1 MKTFIEG
8 KDYWIASSG
17 ILGRSFSFKTFD
29 LEAESGFE
37 GLLDS
42 FLKSLSQNVRGRI
55 SLFQEFSRK
64 CPLSFARSKA
74 VQEIGFLRALGL
86 IHFEH
91 KAKISF
97 REALKKD
104 FLKKQEFLTKR
115 LSEIYESL
123 DEGFLNRIEARPFS
137 ASCFADLYSLHTPL
151 EITSLGLKSAKS
163 LLGVLKLKNSG
174 NYPLS
179 LKSLAL
185 ALEQAPKP
193 LGFHIAFEKMS
204 PAQGEKILKSKSR
217 EEAEGRGQ
225 VSFEKYQNTQKAL
238 SDVELTGEELFH
250 YEAHLSLPRLSEA
263 RLRRDM
269 AESLKALSPLGEW
282 SFESFGAYPSLS
294 ALSPGGR
301 LHYRLMEKSSVLKCF
316 FPCFR
321 FGAEFVGDR
330 ESGSGKS
337 QENNNEKSRLPAA
350 TRSFVYHRRDFSLDS
365 LNPFSLD
372 YSNHTGVI
380 IGKSGR
386 GKSVFANLL
395 TRSLFHDEKASI
407 FLVDVRGSHKKTVR
421 DLGGRICNIDIENSS
436 GLNPMKNLNP
446 SKESIEILSHFI
458 EKLCLE
464 EGELS
469 LPMDERTD
477 LENELVKFSNRGGE
491 KTLDGFYKA
500 SRHSR
505 KKKLARWIKGSLN
518 ESIFSPKEDIV
529 ENRLVYFNFE
539 NIGTASNSH
548 IAKAVISAVMAEFS
562 FKLINKQ
569 ADEKFILT
577 ADETPFFIK
586 NCFNTFSLLSKNV
599 RKLNGSLILI
609 AQNSKDLI
617 LNHDTSLIDNSEFKI
632 LFSYDGEERGF
643 REAFSLTKE
652 EFQILKNIRTEK
664 GRFSQFL
671 LKDSLGS
678 KVGFLRLSRDEY
690 ILSNTE
696 PEFLH
701 KIQKLQALLSI
712 PERKA
717 LEVMRY
723 V

>member
-17 ILGRSFSFKTFD
+17 ALGRSFSFKTFD
-29 LEAESGFE
+29 LETEIGLE

-64 CPLSFARSKA
+64 CPLSFARSKT
-74 VQEIGFLRALGL
+74 VQEIGFLKTLSL

-91 KAKISF
+91 RAKISF

-104 FLKKQEFLTKR
+104 FLRREEFLTKR
-115 LSEIYESL
+115 LAEIYESL

-137 ASCFADLYSLHTPL
+137 ADRFADLYSLQSPL

-217 EEAEGRGQ
+217 EEAEGRGL
-225 VSFEKYQNTQKAL
+225 VSSEKYQNTQKAL
-238 SDVELTGEELFH
+238 SDVELAGEELFH

-263 RLRRDM
+263 RLRRDT
-269 AESLKALSPLGEW
+269 AESLKALSRLGEW
-282 SFESFGAYPSLS
+282 SFESFGACPSLS
-294 ALSPGGR
+294 ALSPGGK

-321 FGAEFVGDR
+321 FGAGFLGDR
-330 ESGSGKS
+330 ERESDSGGAG
-337 QENNNEKSRLPAA
+337 ERGRLPAA
-350 TRSFVYHRRDFSLDS
+350 AGSLVYHRRDFSLDS

-395 TRSLFHDEKASI
+395 TRSLFHDENASV

-421 DLGGRICNIDIENSS
+421 DLGGRICNIDIKNSS
-436 GLNPMKNLNP
+436 GLNPMKHLNP

-464 EGELS
+464 EGESS

-477 LENELVKFSNRGGE
+477 LENELIKFSKRAGE

-500 SRHSR
+500 AKHRR

-518 ESIFSPKEDIV
+518 ESVFSSKEDMA

-569 ADEKFILT
+569 PDEKFILT

-586 NCFNTFSLLSKNV
+586 NCFSAFSLLSKNV

-643 REAFSLTKE
+643 REAFSLTEE

-701 KIQKLQALLSI
+701 KIQKLQALLDI